1 MQALRGLE
9 RINWLS
15 GSCGILWPD
24 LLDLAREQAGQP
36 LRILD
41 VACGAGDLTIRLWK
55 RARKAG
61 LAWTVE
67 GCDISATALSHARQR
82 AASRGADVRFF
93 QADVF
98 AEPLSESYDAVIS
111 SLFLH
116 HLEEARAVEL
126 LRHMAQSARSCVLIN
141 DLERSSTGYWL
152 AYVGTRLLSR
162 SEVVHVDGPR
172 SVEGAFTVAEARQL
186 AELAGLSGATVSKRW
201 PCRYLLRW
209 RRP

>member
-1 MQALRGLE
+1 M
-9 RINWLS
+9 
-15 GSCGILWPD
+15 
-24 LLDLAREQAGQP
+24 
-36 LRILD
+36 
-41 VACGAGDLTIRLWK
+41 
-55 RARKAG
+55 
-61 LAWTVE
+61 
-67 GCDISATALSHARQR
+67 
-82 AASRGADVRFF
+82 RFF

-141 DLERSSTGYWL
+141 DLERSTLGYWL

-186 AELAGLSGATVSKRW
+186 AEQAGLSGATVRKRW